1 MGLVHGTGESR
12 VRSRSFAD
20 ARVARKRSDLVENL
34 GSDDQSLSDLDF
46 NGGAFRWMEW
56 LLLLVG
62 VTYLVWSERITLSHF
77 PHLREHQGLPPM
89 MANHQAPRL
98 VE

>member
-34 GSDDQSLSDLDF
+34 GSDDQSLADLDLMAELF
-46 NGGAFRWMEW
+46 
-56 LLLLVG
+56 VG
-62 VTYLVWSERITLSHF
+62 
-77 PHLREHQGLPPM
+77 
-89 MANHQAPRL
+89 
-98 VE
+98 